1 MKIVG
6 DIYFY
11 EWTSFFENNCNSF
24 YIGGNV
30 QALIDPGLTNFV
42 PDLLGRMEEDGL
54 DPSRIKYIINT
65 HSHPDHYQG
74 SELFSGK
81 DGVQIGLHPAE
92 SEFMKKG
99 GAELYSLF
107 GLKSPQITVNLPLN
121 EGGLEL
127 GGETFQVILAPGH
140 SPGSVGL
147 YWPKW
152 RALFCGDVIFD
163 RNVGRTD
170 FPGGSGDLLKKSIT
184 DLSSLDTDFLLPG
197 HMGIVKGSKA
207 VKDNFKIVMESI
219 FPYI

>member
-30 QALIDPGLTNFV
+30 QALVDPGLTNFV

-99 GAELYSLF
+99 GAELYNLF
-107 GLKSPQITVNLPLN
+107 GLKSPQIAVNLPLD